1 MDTGTKTS
9 QTLNS
14 RSSQSSGEDRHL
26 MKQKQSPWRLE
37 GESQSCLLRIRDR
50 FTEVHRGVTSGQ
62 DLESG
67 TGIWQVEKARN
78 VGWCEEGKS
87 FHLDEK
93 ARTRPQ
99 RHKDDGNS
107 QREHGNTAAARA
119 GFSGSPRVLVKHR
132 LLPCQVQEF
141 LLSWVCGAIQGS
153 AFLSSHQMVSCC
165 WSGGHTLTEHQILT
179 TRPPGS
185 IGVTF
190 WGLSH
195 WRWWRMCGG

>member
-26 MKQKQSPWRLE
+26 TKQKQSPWRLE
-37 GESQSCLLRIRDR
+37 DESQSCLLRIRDR
-50 FTEVHRGVTSGQ
+50 FTEVHRGVTSRQ

-67 TGIWQVEKARN
+67 TGIWQVEKARS

-93 ARTRPQ
+93 AWTRPQ

-107 QREHGNTAAARA
+107 QREHDNTAAARA
-119 GFSGSPRVLVKHR
+119 GFSGSPRVLVK
-132 LLPCQVQEF
+132 
-141 LLSWVCGAIQGS
+141 
-153 AFLSSHQMVSCC
+153 
-165 WSGGHTLTEHQILT
+165 QIAPL
-179 TRPPGS
+179 PGS
-185 IGVTF
+185 GVPASVGVRCHPRICISLKPPNGVMLLI
-190 WGLSH
+190 WGPYFDRAPNPNH
-195 WRWWRMCGG
+195 